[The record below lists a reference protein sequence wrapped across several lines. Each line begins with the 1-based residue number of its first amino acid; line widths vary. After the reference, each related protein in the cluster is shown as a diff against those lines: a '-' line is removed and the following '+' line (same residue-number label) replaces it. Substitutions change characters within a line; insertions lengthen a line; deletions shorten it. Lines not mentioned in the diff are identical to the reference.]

1 MKYQASIRRLF
12 YNFQIYYI
20 LSEELR
26 APPRVT
32 RKRTEPGLP
41 NGSEFGNT
49 ERVFRPNGLGD
60 SARFHPR
67 EGDPG
72 LIAGQVYVV
81 LTFAMTKQDIQEYYG
96 QSIYQIQMN
105 VATQAFVQMVCN
117 QPIETAFPEM
127 AVLALN
133 AANEFTAT
141 VLASPKPS

>member
-1 MKYQASIRRLF
+1 
-12 YNFQIYYI
+12 
-20 LSEELR
+20 
-26 APPRVT
+26 
-32 RKRTEPGLP
+32 
-41 NGSEFGNT
+41 
-49 ERVFRPNGLGD
+49 
-60 SARFHPR
+60 
-67 EGDPG
+67 

-133 AANEFTAT
+133 AAKEFTVT